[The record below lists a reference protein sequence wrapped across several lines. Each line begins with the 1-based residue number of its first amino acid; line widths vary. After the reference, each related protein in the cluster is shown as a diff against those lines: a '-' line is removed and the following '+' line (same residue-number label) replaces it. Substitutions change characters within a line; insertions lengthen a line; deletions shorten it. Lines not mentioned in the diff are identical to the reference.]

1 VTTEVVAVPTGLD
14 GPHVAEPRWRGA
26 GHSTAAG
33 GVVEYRV
40 AKIARSGSI
49 GGRWL
54 DCGCCDGSY
63 TAALVAAGA
72 QVAVGVEIDVG
83 RASGAGAGAA
93 GSASVGAAD
102 ARFLAG
108 SSERLPFPDGCF
120 DGVLLNEVL
129 EHVGDQDAT
138 LAEITRVLRPG
149 GRLVLFS
156 PNRWF
161 PFEGHGMRMGPRE
174 IPFPVPLLPWLPR
187 RATASVMQAR
197 NYWPGELATLVR
209 GAGLE
214 VQGVDWALPL
224 LSHYRWVPRRIA
236 ERYRAAVPRIERSAV
251 LRRFGVSTLV
261 LGLKP

>member
-1 VTTEVVAVPTGLD
+1 MTTEVIAVPIGD
-14 GPHVAEPRWRGA
+14 DPHVAEPRWRGA

-33 GVVEYRV
+33 GVVEYRL
-40 AKIARSGSI
+40 AKISASGSI

-63 TAALVAAGA
+63 TAALAAAGA
-72 QVAVGVEIDVG
+72 KAAIGVEIDVD
-83 RASGAGAGAA
+83 RASGAGAGADGGA
-93 GSASVGAAD
+93 GA

-108 SSERLPFPDGCF
+108 SSERLPFPGGSF

-187 RATASVMQAR
+187 RATAPVMQAR

-214 VQGVDWALPL
+214 VQSVDWALPL

-236 ERYRAAVPRIERSAV
+236 EWYRAAVPRIERSAV